1 MDIQRDS
8 PRSHGRTLIALAAV
22 TVLIGATVALTRLRS
37 AEPTVERSLLTIDVV
52 SRGEVVRDV
61 RASGSLVADN
71 IRILV
76 ASTGGR
82 VEGEPVPV
90 GSQVEP
96 GTVIVR
102 LANPDV
108 DLAALQVEQ
117 QIALTATGLAQLRNR
132 LSQDDASQQ
141 AAILQLRSQLRE
153 AQRNSRVLDSL
164 DRRGLASRNEV
175 ASARERAEEL
185 GLRMQIEQGRLAS
198 MRRAASDQ
206 VRLTEQQM
214 AGLSQMLVEQRR
226 RVSAL
231 QVVAGQTG
239 QLQSLGTPRLELG
252 QWVNAGAEL
261 ARVADPGRMRAQL
274 RVPDLLAREV
284 VLGQHVLVDLHD
296 GVVPGVVTGI
306 DPVSR
311 AGSVMV
317 DIRLLGP
324 LPRSA
329 RPDLAIEGA
338 IELERLPDVL
348 RLSRP
353 AYGAQRGKS
362 QLFRLIPNQRE
373 AQRVDVDLG
382 RGSVTT
388 VEVLHGLAPGDSV
401 IVSDVSYLVD
411 SHIRIRP

>member
-1 MDIQRDS
+1 MDIQRDP
-8 PRSHGRTLIALAAV
+8 PRSHRRMLVVVGAV

-37 AEPTVERSLLTIDVV
+37 AVPTVERSLLTIDVV

-82 VEGEPVPV
+82 VEGEPVSV
-90 GSQVEP
+90 GSHVEP

-117 QIALTATGLAQLRNR
+117 QIALTATGLAQLRSR
-132 LSQDDASQQ
+132 LSQDDASQR
-141 AAILQLRSQLRE
+141 AAMLQLRSQLME
-153 AQRNSRVLDSL
+153 AQRNSRTLDSF

-175 ASARERAEEL
+175 ASAHERAEEL
-185 GLRMQIEQGRLAS
+185 GSRMQIEQGRLAS
-198 MRRAASDQ
+198 MRRAATDQ

-214 AGLSQMLVEQRR
+214 VGLRRMLAEQRR
-226 RVSAL
+226 RVVAL

-274 RVPDLLAREV
+274 RVPDLQAREV
-284 VLGQHVLVDLHD
+284 SVGQNVVVDLHD
-296 GVVPGVVTGI
+296 GVMPGLVTGI

-317 DIRLLGP
+317 DIRLVGS

-329 RPDLAIEGA
+329 RPDLAIDGA

-353 AYGAQRGKS
+353 AYGAQRGKT

-373 AQRVDVDLG
+373 AQRVDVELG

-388 VEVLHGLAPGDSV
+388 VEVLRGLAPGDSV
-401 IVSDVSYLVD
+401 IVSDVSYLTD